1 MPPFF
6 IEIAV
11 GLLFLYLGAEILVW
25 SASKIALKLG
35 ISPLVIGIIIIGFG
49 TSTPELFVALEAI
62 RTNHVEMAIG
72 SIIGSNLFNLGVILS
87 LVLIIRRIPIQGS
100 LRQLEMPTIIFSSI
114 LFWVFLSFNVK
125 SQITGIIFLT
135 LLITFLI
142 LTFKYAEIEVREV
155 KQEFSNNS
163 FIIALF
169 LALGSLFALDQGSNF
184 LVKGSL
190 QVASAFQ
197 ISESKIGQTLLAV
210 GTSLPELFVIIIA
223 LIKKEEELAL
233 GNIIGSNIFNILGV
247 FGFASLFSENKPF
260 DFPHFDYIWMV
271 VLTAILV
278 GACYAGKETKKI
290 HGLLLIIGYVL
301 YCLNL
306 QFF

>member
-100 LRQLEMPTIIFSSI
+100 LRQLEMPMIIFSSI